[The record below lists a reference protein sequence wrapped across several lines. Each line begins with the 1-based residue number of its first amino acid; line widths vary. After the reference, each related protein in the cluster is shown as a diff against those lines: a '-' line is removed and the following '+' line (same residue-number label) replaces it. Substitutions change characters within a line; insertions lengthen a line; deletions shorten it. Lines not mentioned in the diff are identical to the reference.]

1 MRRLL
6 PLLAAAA
13 VVAAGCTTEATERP
27 PAPSAPPAAPAPARP
42 REIRLDGVD
51 PCSLL
56 TPQQRAELSLTSEPR
71 STKPYVDLFR
81 GSVPTCSARGR
92 SPQNVLLVVGAVTT
106 AGIERWAEGDIA
118 ATTRQ
123 TTVAGFPA
131 IVAVPTRFKDYCNV
145 EVDVAPGQLLDVQ
158 FGGGSAEA
166 PIPQEQLCRA
176 AERSAG
182 QMVTTLLGR

>member
-56 TPQQRAELSLTSEPR
+56 TPQQRAELGFTSRPSASR
-71 STKPYVDLFR
+71 PYVELF
-81 GSVPTCSARGR
+81 GGDVPTCTMD
-92 SPQNVLLVVGAVTT
+92 SPSTDPRILGIGTVTSVGV
-106 AGIERWAEGDIA
+106 ERWRTGDLA
-118 ATTRQ
+118 ARTEWTS
-123 TTVAGFPA
+123 VEGFPA
-131 IVAVPTRFKDYCNV
+131 VVAQPTRSSSYCAV
-145 EVDVAPGQLLDVQ
+145 EVDVASGQLLDVQ
-158 FGGGSAEA
+158 LIDAGHR
-166 PIPQEQLCRA
+166 PPLPQEELCSGARRA
-176 AERSAG
+176 AAAVVRS
-182 QMVTTLLGR
+182 LLAR